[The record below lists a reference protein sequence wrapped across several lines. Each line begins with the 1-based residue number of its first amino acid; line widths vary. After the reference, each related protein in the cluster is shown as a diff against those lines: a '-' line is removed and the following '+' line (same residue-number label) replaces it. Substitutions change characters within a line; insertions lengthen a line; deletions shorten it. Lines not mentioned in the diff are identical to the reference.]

1 MRDAAWPPAGAGAP
15 RTPGAV
21 GPEPDSP
28 RNDIGSRRSKVREY
42 RIRRRAKKASRS
54 KLRRRL
60 TRAAISL
67 AILIVVVVG
76 AVTGYGFYRLDQ
88 VTSTPGG
95 KFVIGAPK
103 AGAPENILLIGSTS
117 RCAAAKLAVF
127 ASECAEQ
134 VDGVNSDV
142 VMIVHF
148 VPKTKRVTLLSIP
161 RDTFVPDARSGG
173 LYNKVDAALADG
185 PPQLAAAITED
196 FGIPINHFIELNFD
210 TFTNVVDA
218 LGGIK
223 LYFPDRLYDASN
235 PPLSIRH
242 TGCIYLSGYQS
253 LALVRS
259 RHLYYF
265 TKGEKINYKAIQEAT
280 ADQTYY
286 TPDSGG
292 LYDGSGDLGR
302 ITRVHTFLHVLATA
316 VAKRGIGNPFTDN
329 SLIGAIAP
337 NLILDDKLAHNKS
350 EMFHLALAL
359 QGADLGTAPE
369 LTAPIVVDAAT
380 YYYKG
385 YNYGLVV
392 FPTEPQDQA
401 TIDKFMGSKPAG
413 LRLSPSGISVSVVD
427 GTGSASATATTAAQ
441 LHVLGYPIV
450 ATTAA
455 NYVGPVSETSVVYA
469 TGHLQEAE
477 RVLASLSGTVVL
489 AEGTPASGAD
499 VSVIAGSDLTVRAPT
514 TSSEPSPT
522 VATTPQSSAVTTT
535 VLPASTS
542 VTTTTN
548 PNFGAP
554 TAANPPLSP
563 WDPRACPTALR
574 S

>member
-1 MRDAAWPPAGAGAP
+1 
-15 RTPGAV
+15 
-21 GPEPDSP
+21 
-28 RNDIGSRRSKVREY
+28 
-42 RIRRRAKKASRS
+42 
-54 KLRRRL
+54 
-60 TRAAISL
+60 
-67 AILIVVVVG
+67 LIVVVVG
-76 AVTGYGFYRLDQ
+76 AVTGYGYYRLGQ
-88 VTSTPGG
+88 VPSVPSGNS
-95 KFVIGAPK
+95 VLGAPK

-127 ASECAEQ
+127 ASECAAQ

-185 PPQLAAAITED
+185 APQLATAITQD

-265 TKGEKINYKAIQEAT
+265 AKGEKINYKAIQEAT

-292 LYDGSGDLGR
+292 SYDGSGDLGR

-329 SLIGAIAP
+329 SLAGAIAP
-337 NLILDDKLAHNKS
+337 NLIVDSKLGGNKTEMLD
-350 EMFHLALAL
+350 LALAL

-401 TIDKFMGSKPAG
+401 TIDRFIGAKPDG
-413 LRLSPSGISVSVVD
+413 LKLSPSSISVSVVD
-427 GTGSASATATTAAQ
+427 GTGSPSATATTAAQ
-441 LHVLGYPIV
+441 LRALGYPIV
-450 ATTAA
+450 ATTAT

-469 TGHLQEAE
+469 AGHLQEAE
-477 RVLASLSGTVVL
+477 RVLASLSGTVVM

-499 VSVIAGSDLTVRAPT
+499 VSVIAGSDLTVQPPATSSAPPPTTTAPT
-514 TSSEPSPT
+514 PASSPT
-522 VATTPQSSAVTTT
+522 TTTPTT
-535 VLPASTS
+535 PSTT

-554 TAANPPLSP
+554 TDASPPLSP
-563 WDPRACPTALR
+563 WDPRACPTALAK
-574 S
+574 